1 MLKLLRD
8 GSGTTISG
16 GAKAMAY
23 GMTVRE
29 ETPRERGDRLATSA
43 SFWLDEARDQMTA
56 GDAEA
61 AMEMTLRAEEAL
73 RLLRYHNGGGRR

>member
-43 SFWLDEARDQMTA
+43 SFWLDPK
-56 GDAEA
+56 
-61 AMEMTLRAEEAL
+61 
-73 RLLRYHNGGGRR
+73 